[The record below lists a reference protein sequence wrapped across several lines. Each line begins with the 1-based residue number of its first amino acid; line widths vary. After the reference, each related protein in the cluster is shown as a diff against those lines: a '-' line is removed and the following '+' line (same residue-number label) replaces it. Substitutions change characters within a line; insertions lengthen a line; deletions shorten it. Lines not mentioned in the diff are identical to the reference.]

1 MGIRF
6 NEYFFGT
13 QFHPEADPVGM
24 REHLLKEEKKNQIVE
39 LHGEEK
45 YQEMMALLEDPQIL
59 ERTQSQII
67 PAFLNQAVN
76 ALQEA

>member
-1 MGIRF
+1 MAIRF

-13 QFHPEADPVGM
+13 QFHPEADPIGM
-24 REHLLKEEKKNQIVE
+24 REHLLKEEKKNQIIE

-59 ERTQSQII
+59 ERTQSRIL
-67 PAFLNQAVN
+67 PSFLDQAIN